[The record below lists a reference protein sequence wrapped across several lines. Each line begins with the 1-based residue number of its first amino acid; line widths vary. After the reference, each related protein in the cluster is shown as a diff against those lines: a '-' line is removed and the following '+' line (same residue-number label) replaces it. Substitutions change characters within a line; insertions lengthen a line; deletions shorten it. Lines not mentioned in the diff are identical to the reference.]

1 VRDGRFHIT
10 SRLVWIACGLLVL
23 AAGAFAVLS
32 SPSVT
37 APAPRAGLVDL
48 SRWNF
53 ARGGSVRLAGE
64 WLFFD
69 GRWKGDVGDGRKGG
83 VDARIPGAWPASR
96 RDGQLHAEGFG
107 TYVLTLK
114 LPGQPQGDGFAI
126 DTGQLRSAYRLYADD
141 KLIASGGAPAAA
153 AGDERVNSYSSLGV
167 LPASSRTV
175 TLKLE
180 VSNHLNRYGGV
191 FTAASVGLASAL
203 ESQRRIVE
211 MLSLIMVGALLFAAC
226 YHFAFSFIVRGG
238 QAHLWFGSLAALV
251 GLRNFLIEP
260 LARNVVPLIG
270 QDWVWRMD
278 FIVTS
283 LSLPCAYWFI
293 TLSFKRQLSSR
304 IGIGITAFCIVA
316 AVTILAAGPAIG
328 DFALKGVELLACA
341 MMVYL
346 TWAIVRA
353 AWENEKGA
361 TLALAG
367 WLLLSV
373 AMAHDMLIAG
383 SNAIA
388 FGCIAYF
395 ICLSATITSRSQAA
409 HERVVNLS
417 AELKSVNARLESAV
431 GERTVE
437 LQQKILELETQ
448 QIALEESRAAAVSA
462 NETKSRFLA
471 NMSHELR
478 TPLNAILGFS
488 EIIYSRLFGDS
499 VDRYANYAADI
510 HASGRRLLALI
521 DDILDL
527 SKIEAGKLELFD
539 VQLELTA
546 QIRAALSLVEVRAA
560 AKFVRLLFEPEVSLA
575 IVGDERAL
583 QQILI
588 NLLTNAVKFTRG
600 GGQVSV
606 RVYREMDGS
615 TSVVIED
622 TGIGISPADMDH
634 VFESFGQARH
644 DIAAAGE
651 RGTGLGLPIVQG
663 LVEAHGGTFM
673 IESTVGIGTKA
684 VVTFPPDRA
693 ADDRDRDQA
702 A

>member
-1 VRDGRFHIT
+1 
-10 SRLVWIACGLLVL
+10 
-23 AAGAFAVLS
+23 
-32 SPSVT
+32 
-37 APAPRAGLVDL
+37 
-48 SRWNF
+48 
-53 ARGGSVRLAGE
+53 
-64 WLFFD
+64 
-69 GRWKGDVGDGRKGG
+69 
-83 VDARIPGAWPASR
+83 
-96 RDGQLHAEGFG
+96 
-107 TYVLTLK
+107 
-114 LPGQPQGDGFAI
+114 
-126 DTGQLRSAYRLYADD
+126 
-141 KLIASGGAPAAA
+141 
-153 AGDERVNSYSSLGV
+153 
-167 LPASSRTV
+167 
-175 TLKLE
+175 
-180 VSNHLNRYGGV
+180 
-191 FTAASVGLASAL
+191 
-203 ESQRRIVE
+203 
-211 MLSLIMVGALLFAAC
+211 
-226 YHFAFSFIVRGG
+226 
-238 QAHLWFGSLAALV
+238 
-251 GLRNFLIEP
+251 
-260 LARNVVPLIG
+260 
-270 QDWVWRMD
+270 
-278 FIVTS
+278 
-283 LSLPCAYWFI
+283 
-293 TLSFKRQLSSR
+293 
-304 IGIGITAFCIVA
+304 
-316 AVTILAAGPAIG
+316 
-328 DFALKGVELLACA
+328 
-341 MMVYL
+341 
-346 TWAIVRA
+346 
-353 AWENEKGA
+353 
-361 TLALAG
+361 
-367 WLLLSV
+367 
-373 AMAHDMLIAG
+373 
-383 SNAIA
+383 
-388 FGCIAYF
+388 
-395 ICLSATITSRSQAA
+395 
-409 HERVVNLS
+409 
-417 AELKSVNARLESAV
+417 
-431 GERTVE
+431 
-437 LQQKILELETQ
+437 
-448 QIALEESRAAAVSA
+448 
-462 NETKSRFLA
+462 
-471 NMSHELR
+471 MSHELR

-499 VDRYANYAADI
+499 VERYANYAADI